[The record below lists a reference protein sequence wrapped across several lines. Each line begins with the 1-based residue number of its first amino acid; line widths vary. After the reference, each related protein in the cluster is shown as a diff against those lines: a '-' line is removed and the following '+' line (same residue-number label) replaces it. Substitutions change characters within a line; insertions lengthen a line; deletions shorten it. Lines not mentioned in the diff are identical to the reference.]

1 MRRCL
6 AGGES
11 MLSHVPEGK
20 YVLRA
25 RTDTGWGM
33 NEEILSRIFERFY
46 TTKELPPDRRTRR
59 AAA

>member
-1 MRRCL
+1 
-6 AGGES
+6 

-20 YVLRA
+20 YVLLA
-25 RTDTGWGM
+25 RTDTGRAM